1 MRLRRETPGVPTRSK
16 VDAAAALVNAIV
28 AAQQFFAA
36 AKPGILAGV
45 VLPSRLVAVLL
56 GLSLLAC
63 GAGDRPP
70 APRAI
75 AAVMPPPASVAAPID
90 PAPPSP
96 APAPA
101 AEVAIGPDLR
111 AEDAERVLFLATD
124 LRTDAV
130 RRVCPA
136 SLATE
141 PRIRCLLALR
151 YEDEPPSRELALTL
165 YAETG
170 NLAGLLPEETSD
182 DGRGGKVHLLPARPI
197 GANREQLGWIL
208 DAFRGYRRFLTQLAA
223 LGPVTFR
230 DRPVDLRFFY
240 SESKQAPSAFAVQ
253 KNLGYNLYGVVNIS
267 AEAVR
272 DTLFHEVFHLNDG
285 WREGWSARAL
295 APIHARIVARC
306 GKKSACLAP
315 YSPTETMMDGAYYAF
330 AGRGAAREYAA
341 ELALRYYRE
350 SRAILEGKPLPARPF
365 KCGPAENKEA
375 WRLLVR
381 EFFGGVDPVP
391 ECPPGF

>member
-1 MRLRRETPGVPTRSK
+1 MLARMVLR
-16 VDAAAALVNAIV
+16 
-28 AAQQFFAA
+28 
-36 AKPGILAGV
+36 
-45 VLPSRLVAVLL
+45 SRLFAVLL

-70 APRAI
+70 ALRAI
-75 AAVMPPPASVAAPID
+75 AAVTAPPSSVTAPID
-90 PAPPSP
+90 PAPP
-96 APAPA
+96 APAPG

-136 SLATE
+136 SLSTE

-165 YAETG
+165 YSETG
-170 NLAGLLPEETSD
+170 SLAGLLPEETSE

-197 GANREQLGWIL
+197 GANREQLAWIL
-208 DAFRGYRRFLTQLAA
+208 DAFRGYRRFLTELAA

-240 SESKQAPSAFAVQ
+240 STSKQAPSAFAVQ
-253 KNLGYNLYGVVNIS
+253 RNLGYNLYGVVNIS

-272 DTLFHEVFHLNDG
+272 DTLFHEVFHLND
-285 WREGWSARAL
+285 GWSARAL

-315 YSPTETMMDGAYYAF
+315 YSPTETMMDGVYYAF

-350 SRAILEGKPLPARPF
+350 SREILEGKPLSTLPF
-365 KCGPAENKEA
+365 KCGPAENREA
-375 WRLLVR
+375 WRRIAR

-391 ECPPGF
+391 ECPPGS